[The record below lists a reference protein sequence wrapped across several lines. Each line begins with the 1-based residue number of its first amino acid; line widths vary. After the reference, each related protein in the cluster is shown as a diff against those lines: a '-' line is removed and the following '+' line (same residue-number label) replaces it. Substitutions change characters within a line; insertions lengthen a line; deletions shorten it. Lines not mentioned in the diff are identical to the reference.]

1 MYILS
6 SEDPFNSSFLE
17 RLRQASK
24 TDNMAAA
31 SNALYGPTVDKY
43 GDYFDDIKEDL
54 KQANMDVLYRTYVS
68 KMFMYSSG
76 AIVLGFIA
84 GLFYSL
90 QMGLPTLDIIRYTIG
105 APMAAGLLIFGSMY
119 LYPSQK
125 AKSRQKSIDS
135 NLPFALNHLG
145 AIATSGISPTA
156 MFELLN
162 TFEEYG
168 GISNEAGEISR
179 RVNVFGEDLTTALR
193 DVAERS
199 PSDDWSEVLYGI
211 ISTVETGGSLKSYLQ
226 EKADE
231 AIFEYNMEKEK
242 EIERLS
248 TYASFYTAILIAAP
262 VFLVVVLA
270 VMNLLGGQIAGF
282 AIRDLMW
289 MGVHVVIPVINGLF
303 VIFLALTVD

>member
-1 MYILS
+1 MS
-6 SEDPFNSSFLE
+6 SGDPFDSNFFD
-17 RLRQASK
+17 RLKQASQ
-24 TDNMAAA
+24 TTNISAAA
-31 SNALYGPTVDKY
+31 NALYGPTVDKY
-43 GDYFDDIKEDL
+43 GEYFEDIKQDL
-54 KQANMDVLYRTYVS
+54 KQANMDVLYRTYVA
-68 KMFMYSSG
+68 KMFLYSTG
-76 AIVLGFIA
+76 AIVFGFIA
-84 GLFYSL
+84 GLLYSI
-90 QMGLPTLDIIRYTIG
+90 QMSLPIIEMIRITIG
-105 APMAAGLLIFGSMY
+105 APIAAGLLIFGSMY
-119 LYPSQK
+119 LYPAQK
-125 AKSRQKSIDS
+125 AKSRKKSIES

-262 VFLVVVLA
+262 VFLVVTLA

-289 MGVHVVIPVINGLF
+289 MGVHVAIPVINSLF
-303 VIFLALTVD
+303 VIFLAITVD

>member
-1 MYILS
+1 MS
-6 SEDPFNSSFLE
+6 SEDPFSSSFLE
-17 RLRQASK
+17 RIKQASQ
-24 TDNMAAA
+24 TSNVSAAA
-31 SNALYGPTVDKY
+31 NALYGPTVDKY
-43 GDYFDDIKEDL
+43 GEYFDDIKEDL
-54 KQANMDVLYRTYVS
+54 KQADMDVLYRTYVS
-68 KMFMYSSG
+68 KMFLYSTA
-76 AIVLGFIA
+76 AIVLAFMA
-84 GLFYSL
+84 GLIYSI
-90 QMGLPTLDIIRYTIG
+90 QMNLSTLEIIRFTIG
-105 APMAAGLLIFGSMY
+105 APIAAGLVVFGSMY

-125 AKSRQKSIDS
+125 ANSREKSIDS

-162 TFEEYG
+162 TFDEYG
-168 GISNEAGEISR
+168 GISDEAGEISR

-211 ISTVETGGSLKSYLQ
+211 ISTVETGGSLKSYLG

-289 MGVHVVIPVINGLF
+289 MGVHVIIPVINSLF

>member
-1 MYILS
+1 MS
-6 SEDPFNSSFLE
+6 SGDPFDSNFFD
-17 RLRQASK
+17 RLKQASQ
-24 TDNMAAA
+24 TTNISAAA
-31 SNALYGPTVDKY
+31 NALYGPTVDKY
-43 GDYFDDIKEDL
+43 GEYFEDIKQDL
-54 KQANMDVLYRTYVS
+54 KQANMDVLYRTYVA
-68 KMFMYSSG
+68 KMFLYSTG
-76 AIVLGFIA
+76 AIILGFIA
-84 GLFYSL
+84 GLLYSI
-90 QMGLPTLDIIRYTIG
+90 QMSLPIIEMIRITIG
-105 APMAAGLLIFGSMY
+105 APIAAGLLIFGSMY
-119 LYPSQK
+119 LYPAQK
-125 AKSRQKSIDS
+125 AKSRKKSIES

-262 VFLVVVLA
+262 VFLVVTLA

-289 MGVHVVIPVINGLF
+289 IGVHVAIPVINSLF

>member
-1 MYILS
+1 MS
-6 SEDPFNSSFLE
+6 SGDPFDSNFFD
-17 RLRQASK
+17 RLKQASQ
-24 TDNMAAA
+24 TTNISAAA
-31 SNALYGPTVDKY
+31 NALYGPTVDKY
-43 GDYFDDIKEDL
+43 GEYFEDIKQDL
-54 KQANMDVLYRTYVS
+54 KQANMDVLYRTYVA
-68 KMFMYSSG
+68 KMFLYSTG
-76 AIVLGFIA
+76 AIILGFIA
-84 GLFYSL
+84 GLLYSI
-90 QMGLPTLDIIRYTIG
+90 QMSLPIIEMIRITIG
-105 APMAAGLLIFGSMY
+105 APIAAGLLIFGSMY
-119 LYPSQK
+119 LYPAQK
-125 AKSRQKSIDS
+125 AKSRKKSIES

-262 VFLVVVLA
+262 VFLVVTLA

-289 MGVHVVIPVINGLF
+289 IGVHVAIPVINSLF
-303 VIFLALTVD
+303 VIFLAITVD

>member
-1 MYILS
+1 M
-6 SEDPFNSSFLE
+6 SEPNDPFSSSFLE
-17 RLRQASK
+17 RLKQASK
-24 TDNMAAA
+24 TKNMSAAA
-31 SNALYGPTVDKY
+31 NALFGSTVDKY
-43 GDYFDDIKEDL
+43 SDYFDDLKEDL
-54 KQANMDVLYRTYVS
+54 KQADIDILYRTYVS
-68 KMFMYSSG
+68 KMFFYSTG
-76 AIVLGFIA
+76 AIVLGAIA
-84 GLFYSL
+84 GLSYSL
-90 QMGLPTLDIIRYTIG
+90 QMNLPLVDIIRFSIG
-105 APMAAGLLIFGSMY
+105 TPIAAGLLIFGSMY
-119 LYPSQK
+119 IYPSQK
-125 AKSRQKSIDS
+125 AKSRKKSIDS

-145 AIATSGISPTA
+145 AIASSGISPTA
-156 MFELLN
+156 MFQLLN

-168 GISNEAGEISR
+168 GISKEAGEISR

-193 DVAERS
+193 EVAERS

-211 ISTVETGGSLKSYLQ
+211 ISTIETGGSLKSYLE

-289 MGVHVVIPVINGLF
+289 MGMHVVIPVINGLF
-303 VIFLALTVD
+303 VIFLAIVVD

>member
-1 MYILS
+1 VS
-6 SEDPFNSSFLE
+6 SEDPFSSSFLE
-17 RLRQASK
+17 RLQQASK
-24 TDNMAAA
+24 TQNISAAA
-31 SNALYGPTVDKY
+31 NALFGPTVDTY
-43 GDYFDDIKEDL
+43 GEYFDDIKEDL
-54 KQANMDVLYRTYVS
+54 KQANMVVLYRTYVS
-68 KMFMYSSG
+68 KMFLYSVC
-76 AIVLGFIA
+76 AVIFGFIS
-84 GLFYSL
+84 GMIYSV
-90 QMGLPTLDIIRYTIG
+90 QMSLPPVEIIRFTIG
-105 APMAAGLLIFGSMY
+105 APMAVGLLVFGSMY
-119 LYPSQK
+119 MYPSQK
-125 AKSRQKSIDS
+125 AKKRQKSIDS

-145 AIATSGISPTA
+145 AIATSGISPTS

-211 ISTVETGGSLKSYLQ
+211 VSTVETGGSLKSYLK

-262 VFLVVVLA
+262 VFLVVTLA

-289 MGVHVVIPVINGLF
+289 MGVHVIIPVINGLF
-303 VIFLALTVD
+303 VIFLAITVD

>member
-1 MYILS
+1 MS
-6 SEDPFNSSFLE
+6 SRDPFSSSFFE
-17 RLRQASK
+17 RLKQASQ
-24 TDNMAAA
+24 TENVSAAA
-31 SNALYGPTVDKY
+31 NALFGPTVDKY
-43 GDYFDDIKEDL
+43 GDHFKDVKTDL

-68 KMFMYSSG
+68 KMFLYSSS
-76 AIVLGFIA
+76 AVVFGFIA
-84 GLFYSL
+84 GLLYSL
-90 QMGLPTLDIIRYTIG
+90 QASLPPIEIIRYTIG
-105 APMAAGLLIFGSMY
+105 APIAAGLLIFGVMY
-119 LYPSQK
+119 LYPGHK
-125 AKSRQKSIDS
+125 AKKRQKSIDT

-289 MGVHVVIPVINGLF
+289 MGVHVIIPVINGLF

>member
-1 MYILS
+1 MS
-6 SEDPFNSSFLE
+6 AKDPFSSNFLE
-17 RLRQASK
+17 RLKQASK
-24 TDNMAAA
+24 TQTLSAAA
-31 SNALYGPTVDKY
+31 NALYGPTVDKY
-43 GDYFDDIKEDL
+43 GHYFEDIKEDL
-54 KQANMDVLYRTYVS
+54 KQADIDVLYRTYVS
-68 KMFMYSSG
+68 KMFFYSTA
-76 AIVLGFIA
+76 AIVIGFFG
-84 GLFYSL
+84 GLFYSI
-90 QMGLPTLDIIRYTIG
+90 QMRLPPVQIIRFTIG
-105 APMAAGLLIFGSMY
+105 APIALGLTIFGFMY

-125 AKSRQKSIDS
+125 AKSRKKSIDS

-168 GISNEAGEISR
+168 GISREAGEISR

-193 DVAERS
+193 EVAERS
-199 PSDDWSEVLYGI
+199 PSEDWSEVLYGI
-211 ISTVETGGSLKSYLQ
+211 ISTVETGGSLKSYLE

-289 MGVHVVIPVINGLF
+289 MGVHVIIPVINGLF
-303 VIFLALTVD
+303 VIFLAITVD

>member
-1 MYILS
+1 MS
-6 SEDPFNSSFLE
+6 SSKNPFSSSFLE

-24 TDNMAAA
+24 TKNMSAAA
-31 SNALYGPTVDKY
+31 NALYGPTVDKY

-54 KQANMDVLYRTYVS
+54 KQADIDVLYRTYVS
-68 KMFMYSSG
+68 KMFLYSSG
-76 AIVLGFIA
+76 AVVLGFIA
-84 GLFYSL
+84 GLLYSIQAGL
-90 QMGLPTLDIIRYTIG
+90 SVIQMFRFAVG
-105 APMAAGLLIFGSMY
+105 APLALGLSIFGFMY
-119 LYPSQK
+119 LYPAQK
-125 AKSRQKSIDS
+125 AKSRKKSIDS

-156 MFELLN
+156 MFQLLN

-168 GISNEAGEISR
+168 GISDEAGEISR

-193 DVAERS
+193 EVADRS

-211 ISTVETGGSLKSYLQ
+211 ISTVETGGSLKSYLE

-289 MGVHVVIPVINGLF
+289 MGVHVIIPVINGLF
-303 VIFLALTVD
+303 VIFLAITVD